1 MEFILQL
8 MIERVNK
15 SLMKNTVDKE
25 KTEEKCNERINL
37 ILKSQE

>member
-15 SLMKNTVDKE
+15 SLVKNEVEKE
-25 KTEEKCNERINL
+25 PIKEDCQEKLKL
-37 ILKSQE
+37 ILKAQG

>member
-15 SLMKNTVDKE
+15 SLVKNATEKE
-25 KTEEKCNERINL
+25 PIKEDCQEKLKL
-37 ILKSQE
+37 ILKAQG